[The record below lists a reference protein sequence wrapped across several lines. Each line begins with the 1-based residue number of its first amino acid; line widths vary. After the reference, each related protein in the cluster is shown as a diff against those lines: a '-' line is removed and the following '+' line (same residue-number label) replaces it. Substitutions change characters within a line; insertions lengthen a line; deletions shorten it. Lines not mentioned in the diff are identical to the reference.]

1 VIPCIRFSVP
11 PETFLIKTLS
21 MLRNFTLKGIAS
33 LSFILTLFS
42 TPLAAQN
49 VSASPQNITR
59 PFGPNTVSVFLDRLQ
74 GGWGGSNS
82 GTYAWSVSPTTG
94 VTIGAYS
101 QSNPGAAD
109 VNVIFSAVA
118 SGAYTFTLTRGNRS
132 ASVTVN
138 VGNIAAT
145 SSGGNAV
152 SVFNVLNGNYL
163 SGPGNVF
170 TPLVQT
176 AALGLSASGYYYYMP
191 RNYNGN
197 HGSVTVYGA
206 KPDGTGSSAIASID
220 LNGADNNDLGFVRMA
235 VDPTGTGWILAG
247 DNSTLYLAKYVTNGI
262 NPTTITIVDQ
272 SVTLV
277 NGNISTFYNGDIC
290 FSGNGTLYAMGNSS
304 NGGVTQ
310 IFIGNPNGA
319 STTLTKKW
327 DLVNQNGNAFSGS
340 VNGVAFDALGSLYI
354 STSTGLYYI
363 NQNTVNTGTGTV
375 QCALVQNVTGLTD
388 LASNLYPQLSALPV
402 RLLSF
407 SGHYRNQKTML
418 NWETEGEHNFS
429 YFEIQRSSNGSN
441 YVTINT
447 KPSAG
452 NSNSRQN
459 YQFTDDLSSVSG
471 TAFTYRL
478 KMVDI
483 DGQFKYSDVIMIRK
497 ETTTIKG
504 ITLNPNPVINGMATA
519 RFTAT
524 AAGSFDFR
532 IIDLSGKIVWQQQN
546 KVFEGNNSVSLSGLE
561 HLPPGIYIL
570 QMANG
575 NELHT
580 VKFIAAK

>member
-1 VIPCIRFSVP
+1 MQ
-11 PETFLIKTLS
+11 K
-21 MLRNFTLKGIAS
+21 NFTPKGIMS
-33 LSFILTLFS
+33 LCLILTLTATELS
-42 TPLAAQN
+42 AQN
-49 VSASPQNITR
+49 VSASPQHVTR
-59 PFGPNTVSVFLDRLQ
+59 PFGPYTVSVFLNRLS
-74 GGWGGSNS
+74 GGWGGSNG
-82 GTYAWSVSPTTG
+82 GTYVWSVSPSNG
-94 VTIGAYS
+94 VTIGSYS

-109 VNVIFSAVA
+109 VSVTFSSAA

-152 SVFNVLNGNYL
+152 STFNLLNGTYQ

-170 TPLVQT
+170 TPVVQT
-176 AALGLSASGYYYYMP
+176 AALGLSASGFYYYMP

-197 HGSVTVYGA
+197 RGNVTVYGA
-206 KPDGTGSSAIASID
+206 KPDGTGSTAIASID
-220 LNGADNNDLGFVRMA
+220 LNGSSNNDLGFVRMA

-247 DNSTLYLAKYVTNGI
+247 DNNTLYLAKYITNGI
-262 NPTTITIVDQ
+262 SATTITVVDQ

-277 NGNISTFYNGDIC
+277 NGNISTFFNGDIC

-310 IFIGNPNGA
+310 IFIGTPNGA

-375 QCALVQNVTGLTD
+375 QCALVRNVTGLTD
-388 LASNLYPQLSALPV
+388 LASNLFPQLSTLPV

-407 SGHYRNQKTML
+407 TGNYRNQKTIL
-418 NWETEGEHNFS
+418 NWETEGEQNFS
-429 YFEIQRSSNGSN
+429 YFEVQRSGNGSD
-441 YVTINT
+441 YTTIDT

-452 NSNSRQN
+452 NVNSRQS
-459 YQFTDDLSSVSG
+459 YQFTDDLYSVSG
-471 TAFTYRL
+471 AVFTYRL
-478 KMVDI
+478 KMVDT
-483 DGQFKYSDVIMIRK
+483 DGRFKYSNVIMIRK
-497 ETTTIKG
+497 EATSIKG
-504 ITLNPNPVINGMATA
+504 ITLNPNPVSNGMATV
-519 RFTAT
+519 RFTAVS
-524 AAGSFDFR
+524 AGNFDLSVV
-532 IIDLSGKIVWQQQN
+532 DLSGKIVLRQQN
-546 KVFEGNNSVSLSGLE
+546 KATEGNNSISLNGLE
-561 HLPPGIYIL
+561 RLQTGTYLL
-570 QMANG
+570 QMTNG
-575 NELHT
+575 NERQL
-580 VKFIAAK
+580 VKFTIAR